1 MAERERKG
9 KPKAMILATGVTV
22 SALVAG
28 AGLAAVQHMHIS
40 PSLAAGVFITT
51 TAMPAVLAVAVVVIV
66 SSDRLTRN
74 LVSLLAIILGRKPYY
89 PASKPWNGR
98 GRRRRS
104 LTRRL
109 PGSRGRGDGW
119 AL

>member
-1 MAERERKG
+1 MAEQERKG
-9 KPKAMILATGVTV
+9 KPKARIFVIWVTM
-22 SALVAG
+22 G
-28 AGLAAVQHMHIS
+28 ALAAAGVVAVQRGDLS
-40 PSLAAGVFITT
+40 PSLAAGVLIGTI
-51 TAMPAVLAVAVVVIV
+51 AMTAVLAVAVVVIV

-74 LVSLLAIILGRKPYY
+74 LLSLLATILGRKPYY
-89 PASKPWNGR
+89 PVSKPWNGR